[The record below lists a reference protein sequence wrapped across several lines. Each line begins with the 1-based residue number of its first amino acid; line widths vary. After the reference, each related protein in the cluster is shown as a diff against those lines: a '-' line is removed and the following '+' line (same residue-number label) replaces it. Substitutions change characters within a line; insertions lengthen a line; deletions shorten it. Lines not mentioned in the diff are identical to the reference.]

1 MHYINALLCISI
13 KLFFQSD
20 DEDGKKKKKKR
31 KKEKKNKKDKG
42 ERPKDE
48 KSSIIGL
55 SSPENLSGWM

>member
-1 MHYINALLCISI
+1 MIHFQLWAITI
-13 KLFFQSD
+13 FQSD

-42 ERPKDE
+42 DRPRDE
-48 KSSIIGL
+48 KPSAIIGL